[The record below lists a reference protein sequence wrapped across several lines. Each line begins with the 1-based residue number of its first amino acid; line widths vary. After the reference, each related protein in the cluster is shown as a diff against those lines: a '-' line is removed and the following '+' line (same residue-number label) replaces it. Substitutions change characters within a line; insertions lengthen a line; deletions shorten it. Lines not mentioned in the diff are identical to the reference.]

1 VTFGRGVLLG
11 NRNFRL
17 LWVGE
22 TISVTGT
29 TMSVVVVPLLMVTVL
44 RASTFAVASASS
56 AATLPWLLIG
66 LPAGAWV
73 DRLPVRRLMIACDL
87 VEAVVF
93 ASVPAAAWCGVLT
106 VAQVMIVA
114 FLAGTA
120 DVLFSTAYQV
130 FLPRLVRPADLVE
143 GNAKLQG
150 SASVARIAGRGCAG
164 LVVQVTGAA
173 PAVLFNV
180 VSFMVSAAC
189 LLRIREDAAPPLP
202 PPPGP
207 GTARRAAIRTEVHR
221 GARFIATDP
230 YLRPLTAYAAVSNFG
245 YAGSMALMVIF
256 LVRVAG
262 FGAGSVGVLLG
273 IVGCGGVV
281 GAALARRLSAV
292 TGTARALLLASL
304 GAGGAEML
312 LPFAS
317 TGPRAALFVTG
328 AALLGAGIVVGNII
342 AASFRQAYCPPE
354 MLGRVVSGMRFVAF
368 GSAPLGAL
376 LAGVLGTAIGIRNG
390 LWILLAIDAA
400 AGLLLLT
407 PAIASRRDLPADR
420 VPTVNPGHATVVG

>member
-1 VTFGRGVLLG
+1 
-11 NRNFRL
+11 
-17 LWVGE
+17 
-22 TISVTGT
+22 
-29 TMSVVVVPLLMVTVL
+29 MSC
-44 RASTFAVASASS
+44 S
-56 AATLPWLLIG
+56 
-66 LPAGAWV
+66 
-73 DRLPVRRLMIACDL
+73 RRHTRFSCR
-87 VEAVVF
+87 
-93 ASVPAAAWCGVLT
+93 AWCGPRT
-106 VAQVMIVA
+106 WWR
-114 FLAGTA
+114 GTR
-120 DVLFSTAYQV
+120 S
-130 FLPRLVRPADLVE
+130 
-143 GNAKLQG
+143 
-150 SASVARIAGRGCAG
+150 S
-164 LVVQVTGAA
+164 
-173 PAVLFNV
+173 
-180 VSFMVSAAC
+180 
-189 LLRIREDAAPPLP
+189 RE
-202 PPPGP
+202 
-207 GTARRAAIRTEVHR
+207 VYR

-281 GAALARRLSAV
+281 GAALARRLSAL

-304 GAGGAEML
+304 GAGPAEML
-312 LPFAS
+312 LPFAR

-354 MLGRVVSGMRFVAF
+354 MLGRVVSGMRFVGF

-407 PAIASRRDLPADR
+407 PAIVSRRDLPADR
-420 VPTVNPGHATVVG
+420 VRTVSPAHATVVR